1 MIDSNNLIDEIKEL
15 VAAAKKGCFIE
26 QTLGQKNLIN
36 HRIKTKGG
44 WIRLAYILKYLE

>member
-26 QTLGQKNLIN
+26 QTLSQKNSIN

-44 WIRLAYILKYLE
+44 WINV